1 MTTFFYL
8 GAIVCLAIIVIAFKK
23 PDMLVHLE
31 KVHKNFI
38 GMTKAKALATFIPVF
53 IIFLVLGAMVSGDKN
68 SEKKGSEL
76 KVVETHGGCAS
87 LNHTNIENLI
97 ENIRE
102 QTILGSDRINI

>member
-53 IIFLVLGAMVSGDKN
+53 IIFLVLGAMVSG
-68 SEKKGSEL
+68 
-76 KVVETHGGCAS
+76 V
-87 LNHTNIENLI
+87 ENLI